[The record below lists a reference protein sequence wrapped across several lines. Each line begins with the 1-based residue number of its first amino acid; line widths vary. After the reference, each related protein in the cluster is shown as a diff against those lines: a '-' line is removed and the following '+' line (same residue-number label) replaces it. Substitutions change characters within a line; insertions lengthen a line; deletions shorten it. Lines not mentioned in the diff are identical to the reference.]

1 MQRKDTIYETI
12 KDNIYRAYWDIL
24 SEDLVKNPPNYSHA
38 FSLLSD
44 LKKLITDH
52 LTMGK
57 LNNALTAINDI
68 LDLDRFKMQFEK
80 KLMDFQEILQLVL
93 VVLEKLCA
101 PIRDESIRLL
111 KEEKDLVLLFKW
123 AFLIT

>member
-1 MQRKDTIYETI
+1 MQRKDTIYGTI
-12 KDNIYRAYWDIL
+12 KANIYRAYWDIL
-24 SEDLVKNPPNYSHA
+24 SEDLVKNPPDYSHA

-52 LTMGK
+52 LTTGK

-80 KLMDFQEILQLVL
+80 KLIDFQEILQLVL

-123 AFLIT
+123 DFLIT